1 MVYLFSLYTR
11 GINFAQTNHL
21 GKMCGA
27 GNVWGTTWEPLGTLT
42 GTDREHDEGKKQKI
56 LPPLPTKKI
65 TGTLMSAC

>member
-1 MVYLFSLYTR
+1 
-11 GINFAQTNHL
+11 
-21 GKMCGA
+21 MCGA